1 MIEEFDPNEIHT
13 QADPPQKKRP
23 KTLLLVICWLLSL
36 VLVGTTA
43 ALCAARATTSESATI
58 AEAAKVI
65 RDNFYF
71 IDDTDTNLIDGALKG
86 MVSSLGDPYAA
97 YFTAD
102 EYAELTKE
110 QSGNYT
116 GIGVMI
122 QLQDDGTHMLSVVY
136 DGTPAAEAGLKEGDI
151 LDTING
157 TSCEGLSLQD
167 AVALVKVNDGDVN
180 TIVVRRGEQTI
191 TCTVTAR
198 EVHTPAV
205 SYKML
210 DGNIGYIYLSEFHG
224 ICVEEMQTALSALRE
239 QGMQS
244 LILDI
249 RDNLGGSLS
258 DVCDI
263 ADLFLPKDQVITSLR
278 SRNGDEVVYR
288 TDTDGLD
295 LPIVLLVN
303 GYSASASEL
312 LAGALKD
319 HDVAH
324 LIGTKTYGKGIVQSY
339 FYVQDTGGYIKITTQ
354 AYYTPSGVCVQEEG
368 ITPDEVVEL
377 SEEASGY
384 SIRILPYALDTQLQ
398 AAVAYLSN

>member
-1 MIEEFDPNEIHT
+1 M
-13 QADPPQKKRP
+13 
-23 KTLLLVICWLLSL
+23 
-36 VLVGTTA
+36 
-43 ALCAARATTSESATI
+43 
-58 AEAAKVI
+58 
-65 RDNFYF
+65 
-71 IDDTDTNLIDGALKG
+71 
-86 MVSSLGDPYAA
+86 
-97 YFTAD
+97 
-102 EYAELTKE
+102 
-110 QSGNYT
+110 
-116 GIGVMI
+116 
-122 QLQDDGTHMLSVVY
+122 
-136 DGTPAAEAGLKEGDI
+136 
-151 LDTING
+151 TING